1 MRKYGWPLV
10 LFIGVPFVA
19 CWGRTIAWYFYD
31 SGALGAIE
39 DFRFDVLSTAVLN
52 FATTVLLGA
61 LYLRVRRL
69 AQNTLPLVW
78 SYTVV
83 TAAIGV
89 VPWVVGAVVDP
100 DRITFLLWSLWVA
113 LFLSSFL
120 CCSGTPA
127 ARPGS
132 ALHTPTSSYSS
143 GGITLPY
150 FLAEELPARELLKLA
165 GGVLAVWLLANFD
178 LRSPAFRRLAAI
190 VVVALN
196 GLLYLFAERFGCA
209 PGDCALCRAGILAAP
224 AAGLP
229 RACPPPRPRSRCA
242 VRSRA
247 RCADMRRFIVTY
259 RWELLLLGIPAAGWI
274 ARIPTRLAL
283 EAFAARNDISS
294 STLSF
299 PDTYASFGAIG

>member
-39 DFRFDVLSTAVLN
+39 NFRFDVLSTAVLN

-100 DRITFLLWSLWVA
+100 DWITFLLWSLWVA
-113 LFLSSFL
+113 LFLSVVKLPLLLWYARRASRFSLAHAYFL
-120 CCSGTPA
+120 VFIA
-127 ARPGS
+127 
-132 ALHTPTSSYSS
+132 

-150 FLAEELPARELLKLA
+150 FRAEELPIYARPLLELA

-178 LRSPAFRRLAAI
+178 VRGPLFRRSAA
-190 VVVALN
+190 
-196 GLLYLFAERFGCA
+196 
-209 PGDCALCRAGILAAP
+209 
-224 AAGLP
+224 
-229 RACPPPRPRSRCA
+229 
-242 VRSRA
+242 
-247 RCADMRRFIVTY
+247 
-259 RWELLLLGIPAAGWI
+259 
-274 ARIPTRLAL
+274 
-283 EAFAARNDISS
+283 
-294 STLSF
+294 
-299 PDTYASFGAIG
+299 